1 MFIIQAEKK
10 GAFPLQDIYVI
21 PGMGI
26 VFADTTTKEAA
37 LISAEMMDSA
47 YEILKD
53 AKISNIKQ
61 ESDKLLIPADPNKPN
76 TLQRAF
82 GMAMR
87 KWQDKSSAWAINFM
101 INQDILKQFGHT
113 PLPQTQPFVLVMDG
127 GIAAFMSLGD
137 FSKPHYGV
145 TDYEGGGHNFW
156 IPFMNA
162 GGRSGTGQIIVMYLP
177 KLIYKI
183 ALSALKQ
190 GGTKKSK
197 AGQRMWQELID
208 AYHWHPLPEFARR
221 SMWITERS
229 EELLKEGNDMETAQ
243 AQTYGELS
251 RMIKSNDARVTDKN
265 LDINTYTQEGKEYDG
280 DTMIERLRKLEESQ

>member
-10 GAFPLQDIYVI
+10 GAFPLQDIYII

-26 VFADTTTKEAA
+26 VFADITTKQPA
-37 LISAEMMDSA
+37 LTSAEMMDSA

-53 AKISNIKQ
+53 AKIASLKQ
-61 ESDKLLIPADPNKPN
+61 ESDKVLIPADPSKP
-76 TLQRAF
+76 TATQRRFA
-82 GMAMR
+82 MAMGR
-87 KWQDKSSAWAINFM
+87 WQDKTSSWAINFR
-101 INQDILKQFGHT
+101 INSDILKQFGHT

-137 FSKPHYGV
+137 FSKSHYGI

-183 ALSALKQ
+183 ALSTLKTK
-190 GGTKKSK
+190 GGKD
-197 AGQRMWQELID
+197 GERMWQELID
-208 AYHWHPLPEFARR
+208 AYYWHPLPEFARR

-243 AQTYGELS
+243 SQTYSELS
-251 RMIKSNDARVTDKN
+251 RMIKSNDPRVTDKN
-265 LDINTYTQEGKEYDG
+265 LDISIYTQEGKEYDG
-280 DTMIERLRKLEESQ
+280 DTMAKRLKKEASQ